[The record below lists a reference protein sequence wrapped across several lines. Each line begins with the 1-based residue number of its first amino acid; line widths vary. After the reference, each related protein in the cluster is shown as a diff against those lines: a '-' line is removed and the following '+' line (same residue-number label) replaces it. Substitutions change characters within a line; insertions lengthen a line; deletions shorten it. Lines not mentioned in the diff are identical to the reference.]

1 MMNSTIRI
9 SNLIFML
16 EMKELLH
23 LIACTFSGTDLYFVG
38 SRLKALGISSQEVD
52 LGRNWRTG
60 YKLN

>member
-1 MMNSTIRI
+1 
-9 SNLIFML
+9 ML